1 MKKLTVVIEHDIDV
15 DIITH
20 ALNGTLHQI
29 ALDEGLRV
37 NLKTGGYLRLDW
49 EHKYTLRDD
58 NAK

>member
-15 DIITH
+15 DIITD
-20 ALNGTLHQI
+20 ALNETLHQI

-49 EHKYTLRDD
+49 EYKYMLRDD